1 MNNPLDIILM
11 NMPPQLRQQ
20 IDATFQMAVRSGN
33 PEQFLRQ
40 RFGNNEGFNKAFSI
54 REGKS
59 PEEFNN
65 YLGNISRSMN
75 GQTR

>member
-1 MNNPLDIILM
+1 MNSPIDIILM
-11 NMPPQLRQQ
+11 NMPPQVRQQ
-20 IDATFQMAVRSGN
+20 IENTYQMAVRSGN

-40 RFGNNEGFNKAFSI
+40 RFGNNEGFNKAFNI
-54 REGKS
+54 KQGKS